1 LPGPISRGLQVSG
14 LLADRF
20 CKLQTTYQA
29 CHFVRPYLPPSA
41 LEIHTPLR
49 VDKWTAALRS
59 HPNQVWA
66 EVLVEGLRTGV
77 RIGHNPVHLCKRART
92 NCRSAHDHPEVI
104 DRYLA
109 NELALGRVA
118 GPFPDNFPGIM
129 ISRFGVIPKSGQPG
143 KWRLIVDLS
152 APALASVNDG
162 ISTLDSGMAYSSVA
176 DAARIILQLGQGTE
190 MAKID
195 IASAFRLIPVH
206 PDDRYPLGMKWND
219 QV

>member
-1 LPGPISRGLQVSG
+1 M
-14 LLADRF
+14 
-20 CKLQTTYQA
+20 
-29 CHFVRPYLPPSA
+29 RPYLPPSA

-49 VDKWTAALRS
+49 VDKRSAALRS

-92 NCRSAHDHPEVI
+92 NCRSAHDHSEVI

-176 DAARIILQLGQGTE
+176 DARSTNNTAAWSG
-190 MAKID
+190 
-195 IASAFRLIPVH
+195 H
-206 PDDRYPLGMKWND
+206 
-219 QV
+219 